1 MRRLYNPTIEKPDD
15 LKKTLVARGPI
26 LNDLLKKIRS
36 SSNDRGLKH
45 YLIVGPRGIGKTHL
59 LLVLHYTVKGCYK
72 DKSLAKS
79 WISIKTY
86 EEEYRITALSDLLLR
101 VLEELKEEEG
111 SDEVDSILERLRER
125 SDEEIVE
132 LALGF
137 LREFRKKTGKR
148 IILLIEDLGTIFE
161 QIDDEAAIGRI
172 RDILMR
178 EDIFML
184 IGTALSLFKEV
195 VGHGKPFYNFFEV
208 IWLPE
213 LKGKEVGELIKKKAK
228 VLGEKEIIEKF
239 EEYRPRIKAIIHL
252 TGGYPRLIL
261 MLFHIF
267 TKSKLIEV
275 QEALEELLDE
285 LTPYFQDRM
294 NRLSS
299 QQRKILDTLTLME
312 GPATPTEIAKEAK
325 LDVRIVNPQ
334 IRRLAEFGCIRVSRQ
349 ERRKTTRYEVSERLF
364 RIWREM
370 RTTKGRRRIGFL
382 VKFLKIWYTPGEFIK
397 ETEKLEIRFRECV
410 SSMEAEKVV
419 EHLWYLQE
427 AAPLRLKCL
436 IHQSRVSKLLEMGK
450 ITEAEKEVKRLRKE
464 AERAEK
470 EEVLIVSLAEEAQL
484 YSFKGDKGKELDILN
499 RVLDLTPSSSEVWFR
514 RGDALAYL
522 GKYDEALD
530 SFTKA
535 LKIKPDSH
543 TIRHKRG
550 HLLGILGK
558 YEEALE
564 DLTKS
569 LDLASDCSEAWFDK
583 GNTLGALGKY
593 DEALESFN
601 KALNIASGHA
611 EAWAFKGQALMFL
624 DRNEEALESLKN
636 ALKLE
641 PDLYMAWAMRG
652 RIFEKLGK
660 YKKALEDF
668 NKALEIKPNY
678 AEAWVNKGRTLDLL
692 EKHDE
697 ALESLQRALE
707 LSPESYRAWQER
719 GWILTRKLKR
729 HKDAIESFNKALE
742 LKPDFETAWCRKGVT
757 LETIGKY
764 EEALKSFNKAL
775 ELKPKCFWL
784 HYYQADVL
792 SSLKRYGEALE
803 ELEKF
808 FLVIKDK
815 QDGESIE
822 IKKNADILGSKI
834 CLGLSQ
840 DNALQKNYGAAED
853 YLKKVLTYGEIGDSE
868 ELRKLIVEFLKE
880 LIFKDQI
887 EFAQRGLQIIGEA
900 KGLDFTE
907 LLRPFSIALDYIRTQ
922 DLKILEK
929 LHEEVREVVEE
940 IIQKKDK
947 RKA

>member
-1 MRRLYNPTIEKPDD
+1 
-15 LKKTLVARGPI
+15 
-26 LNDLLKKIRS
+26 
-36 SSNDRGLKH
+36 
-45 YLIVGPRGIGKTHL
+45 
-59 LLVLHYTVKGCYK
+59 
-72 DKSLAKS
+72 
-79 WISIKTY
+79 
-86 EEEYRITALSDLLLR
+86 
-101 VLEELKEEEG
+101 
-111 SDEVDSILERLRER
+111 
-125 SDEEIVE
+125 
-132 LALGF
+132 
-137 LREFRKKTGKR
+137 
-148 IILLIEDLGTIFE
+148 
-161 QIDDEAAIGRI
+161 
-172 RDILMR
+172 
-178 EDIFML
+178 
-184 IGTALSLFKEV
+184 
-195 VGHGKPFYNFFEV
+195 
-208 IWLPE
+208 
-213 LKGKEVGELIKKKAK
+213 
-228 VLGEKEIIEKF
+228 
-239 EEYRPRIKAIIHL
+239 
-252 TGGYPRLIL
+252 

-312 GPATPTEIAKEAK
+312 GPATPTEIAKEAR

-334 IRRLAEFGCIRVSRQ
+334 IRRLAELGCIRVSRQ

-382 VKFLKIWYTPGEFIK
+382 VNFLKIWYTPGEFIK
-397 ETEKLEIRFRECV
+397 ETEKLEIRFRECA

-450 ITEAEKEVKRLRKE
+450 ITEAEEEVKGLKKE

-484 YSFKGDKGKELDILN
+484 YSFKGNKEKELDILN
-499 RVLDLTPSSSEVWFR
+499 KVLDLTPSSPEVWCR

-522 GKYDEALD
+522 GKYEGALD

-543 TIRHKRG
+543 TIWHKRG

-569 LDLASDCSEAWFDK
+569 LDLASDCSEAWFHR
-583 GNTLGALGKY
+583 GNALGALGRY
-593 DEALESFN
+593 EEALESFN
-601 KALNIASGHA
+601 KTLDIDSDYA
-611 EAWAFKGQALMFL
+611 EAWVFKGRALMHL
-624 DRNEEALESLKN
+624 DRNEEALRNLEK
-636 ALKLE
+636 ALKLK
-641 PDLYMAWAMRG
+641 PDLYIVWNTRG
-652 RIFEKLGK
+652 EIFEELGK
-660 YKKALEDF
+660 HKKALEDF
-668 NKALEIKPNY
+668 NKALEIKPDY
-678 AEAWVNKGRTLDLL
+678 AEAWVNKGHALDLL

-697 ALESLQRALE
+697 ALESFQRALE
-707 LSPESYRAWQER
+707 LSPESYTAWQER

-742 LKPDFETAWCRKGVT
+742 LKPDFETAWCRKGVA
-757 LETIGKY
+757 LKAIGKY

-775 ELKPKCFWL
+775 ELKPKCSFL
-784 HYYQADVL
+784 HCYQADVL
-792 SSLKRYGEALE
+792 SSLKRYGEAVE
-803 ELEKF
+803 EFEKF

-815 QDGESIE
+815 QDEESTGT
-822 IKKNADILGSKI
+822 KKTAGILGSEI
-834 CLGLSQ
+834 CLKLSQ

-853 YLKKVLTYGEIGDSE
+853 YLKKALTYGEIGDTE
-868 ELRKLIVEFLKE
+868 ELQKLIVGFLKR
-880 LIFKDQI
+880 LIAKDQI
-887 EFAQRGLQIIGEA
+887 EFAQQVLQVIGEA
-900 KGLDFTE
+900 KGSDFTE

-922 DLKILEK
+922 DPKILEK